1 MSALNRPARQVRI
14 LTIRVVVMTLAMPKP
29 WGTMSNHR
37 CHQAVS
43 PFQKT
48 SIEAAITVMK
58 QDTNVKVYSLPVR
71 RMTLD
76 DYCLAM
82 LATSK
87 QARKYGP
94 SGKHTASRDGYLS
107 NA

>member
-1 MSALNRPARQVRI
+1 
-14 LTIRVVVMTLAMPKP
+14 MTLAIPKP

-37 CHQAVS
+37 CHQDVL

-58 QDTNVKVYSLPVR
+58 QDTNVKVYSFPVR

-76 DYCLAM
+76 DYRLA
-82 LATSK
+82 LLLTS
-87 QARKYGP
+87 RREKYGP
-94 SGKHTASRDGYLS
+94 SGKHAASRDGYLS
-107 NA
+107 DA